1 MVKMKK
7 SISMVLA
14 SLFILT
20 MSEASVFIQ
29 QEENSSYTTNKEE
42 VFSDFDNEFEESDAV
57 FDPLNGYNR
66 MMTNFNDS
74 FYINILQPV
83 SKTYADIVHEDIRTG
98 VSNVYDNLLFPIRFI
113 NNVLQLKFVNASEEL
128 GRFVINSTFGLLGIM
143 DVAQKFE
150 LKAHKEDFG
159 QTLGFYGVG
168 SGFHIVI
175 PFLGPSNLRD
185 VLGSTSDSFINPLT
199 TSIVY
204 EPYQI
209 PNNTLQT
216 VGYKSHEIVNTVS
229 FHPENYEILKRNA
242 VDLYPFLR
250 DIYEQRRKKLIEE

>member
-1 MVKMKK
+1 MKK

-29 QEENSSYTTNKEE
+29 QEETSSYSTNKQE

-185 VLGSTSDSFINPLT
+185 VFGIGADSYANPLST
-199 TSIVY
+199 LVAY

-209 PNNTLQT
+209 PDNTLQEL
-216 VGYKSHEIVNTVS
+216 GYRSYNLINENS
-229 FHPENYEILKRNA
+229 FHP
-242 VDLYPFLR
+242 
-250 DIYEQRRKKLIEE
+250 

>member
-29 QEENSSYTTNKEE
+29 QEETSSYSKNKQE

-185 VLGSTSDSFINPLT
+185 VFGIGADSYANPLST
-199 TSIVY
+199 LVAY

-209 PNNTLQT
+209 PDNTLQEL
-216 VGYKSHEIVNTVS
+216 GYRSYNLINENS
-229 FHPENYEILKRNA
+229 FHPEDYEILKRNA